1 MVDGMASNRCF
12 SLQGKLLTAASC
24 YIWIRLLVATCA
36 WYAFAQVLFPRIEE
50 LTGVCPVSAHLTR
63 QSCYQAGFRWTGLD
77 ISGHCFLLTFSSL
90 VITEEL
96 GNIHR
101 QFRVRESLLCSATTG
116 LLQVLVLV
124 WEGMMLATSLYFH
137 TEIEKVLGVLCAILP
152 WAVLYKLVPTLTTH
166 VDRASNKIK
175 LK

>member
-1 MVDGMASNRCF
+1 MNIFLHG
-12 SLQGKLLTAASC
+12 SL
-24 YIWIRLLVATCA
+24 
-36 WYAFAQVLFPRIEE
+36 
-50 LTGVCPVSAHLTR
+50 
-63 QSCYQAGFRWTGLD
+63 
-77 ISGHCFLLTFSSL
+77 LLTFSSL